1 MCSAANQ
8 STFLSSLIAEPVA
21 PLSPS
26 LPQRRSGSRLI
37 TSHFYLGAGL
47 GEQSIGAVVNGAALG
62 TSSDHDPS
70 RHHHLFVG
78 RHCRHGL
85 HTPGGIGVNKAATA
99 LLLGQQGVPGALALR
114 VAVLRRVITL
124 WSMVAIVTIND
135 VLV

>member
-1 MCSAANQ
+1 M
-8 STFLSSLIAEPVA
+8 V
-21 PLSPS
+21 
-26 LPQRRSGSRLI
+26 RLLAQAQI
-37 TSHFYLGAGL
+37 TIPADTT
-47 GEQSIGAVVNGAALG
+47 I
-62 TSSDHDPS
+62 
-70 RHHHLFVG
+70 FVG